1 MMWEL
6 LVIYTPSDVF
16 QREIFIPWAISRVSG
31 FLSDIR
37 SLVLHPGYR
46 CLRRSSLMSYQPTDQ
61 LTTPGKW
68 SSYMFG
74 IYTSRKGPQPLGTV
88 ALDDIEERAKEKL
101 KEYPGK

>member
-37 SLVLHPGYR
+37 SLVLHPGCR
-46 CLRRSSLMSYQPTDQ
+46 CLRRSSSMSYQPTDQ

-68 SSYMFG
+68 SSYMLG